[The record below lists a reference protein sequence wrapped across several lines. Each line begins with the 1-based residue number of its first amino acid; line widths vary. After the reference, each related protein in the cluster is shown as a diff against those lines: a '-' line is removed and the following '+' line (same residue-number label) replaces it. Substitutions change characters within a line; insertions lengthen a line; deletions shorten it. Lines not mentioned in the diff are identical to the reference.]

1 LVVVGGIVVSRNEL
15 TRLVFCLVDNTT
27 LVFVC
32 STQFLVFQDI
42 VVFFKSRI
50 YWEGLSSLV
59 PTPTPPV
66 KYWPTPVRNH
76 DNSCRKTN
84 KSLYPHW
91 TRPNRP
97 TSPSDSRPCNYFLK
111 SRFIPTS
118 LLISTLQVYR
128 RVCGPESL
136 DALHSNACVPCALE
150 SFHQL
155 RLISY
160 ATRLIHSAN
169 IFLCDH
175 QIKAARTLA
184 TVYT

>member
-1 LVVVGGIVVSRNEL
+1 LVNL
-15 TRLVFCLVDNTT
+15 
-27 LVFVC
+27 
-32 STQFLVFQDI
+32 STNV
-42 VVFFKSRI
+42 
-50 YWEGLSSLV
+50 SSLV

-76 DNSCRKTN
+76 DNLYRKTN

-111 SRFIPTS
+111 SRFILTP
-118 LLISTLQVYR
+118 LLICTLQVYR

-136 DALHSNACVPCALE
+136 DTHHSNACVPCALE

-175 QIKAARTLA
+175 HIKAARTLA